1 MKLHFVHRVCV
12 VLCCP
17 TPSPALSSSPPPRLI
32 LSIAR
37 SPRLFP
43 SKRLRVPR
51 FRREA
56 PPIFSSILD
65 TRHAARINSPPEF
78 QGRFRPTRD
87 RFLALALFKSSRSDR
102 ASSGPNSLVRSGFEF
117 PRPTARA

>member
-56 PPIFSSILD
+56 PPIFSSIFD
-65 TRHAARINSPPEF
+65 TRRMARINSPPEF
-78 QGRFRPTRD
+78 QGRFRPTRSIP
-87 RFLALALFKSSRSDR
+87 RVRIAPHPARIRSLDR
-102 ASSGPNSLVRSGFEF
+102 ALNFRTRE
-117 PRPTARA
+117 RARIN